1 MPFGRAG
8 STPVPGTLLHQ
19 NTGHM
24 EELKEKLA
32 ALGIDDDKIDGVI
45 ETVMEFF
52 KSKLPEGMGGMLE
65 SLGGEGGI
73 DDLLKKAKGLF
84 GG

>member
-1 MPFGRAG
+1 
-8 STPVPGTLLHQ
+8 
-19 NTGHM
+19 M

-32 ALGIDDDKIDGVI
+32 ALGIADDKIDGVI

-52 KSKLPEGMGGMLE
+52 KSKLPEGMGRMLG
-65 SLGGEGGI
+65 SLGAEGGM